1 MNCKIE
7 RHCNLRIK
15 RLLVSPIAIGGNDD
29 WCIFVVVMK
38 QLILILIYFLSF
50 EINAQN
56 NSIEFKGKAFTTD
69 QTGSYY
75 EIYPNQIIKIGK
87 NGQRQFTYSNNILG
101 EIASV
106 DVSNPMK
113 IVVFFKEFSKITVL
127 DNTLTAWD
135 NVVDLNEVSLEETSL
150 VCSSYNNGIWYYNP
164 LKFQLTRLEHS
175 TKNINSS
182 ANISNILNKNIQPN
196 FLVEFNNKVYL
207 NDPVN
212 GILVFDIYG
221 TYLKTIPIFGLTTFQ
236 VKEKYLLYVNQEGQI
251 ETYDFF
257 TLEKSIYKPAQY
269 ANIKTVRIEN
279 KTIYIINSDNE
290 LIQDPIEF

>member
-1 MNCKIE
+1 MKKLNPIIMICF
-7 RHCNLRIK
+7 
-15 RLLVSPIAIGGNDD
+15 LLLN
-29 WCIFVVVMK
+29 
-38 QLILILIYFLSF
+38 
-50 EINAQN
+50 INAQSQ
-56 NSIEFKGKAFTTD
+56 SIEFKGKTFTTD

-75 EIYPNQIIKIGK
+75 EIYANQIIKIGK

-101 EIASV
+101 EISSV

-113 IVVFFKEFSKITVL
+113 IVVFFRDFSKIVVL
-127 DNTLTAWD
+127 DNTLTEQGG
-135 NVVDLNEVSLEETSL
+135 VLDLNEVSLEETSL
-150 VCSSYNNGIWYYNP
+150 VCTSYNNGIWYYNP
-164 LKFQLTRLEHS
+164 LKFQLTRLEHA
-175 TKNINSS
+175 TKNVNSS

-196 FLVEFNNKVYL
+196 FLVEFNNKLYL

-257 TLEKSIYKPAQY
+257 TLEKSIYKPLQHS
-269 ANIKTVRIEN
+269 NIKTVRLEN
-279 KTIYIINSDNE
+279 KTVYIINSKNE
-290 LIQDPIEF
+290 LIQDTIEL

>member
-1 MNCKIE
+1 M
-7 RHCNLRIK
+7 
-15 RLLVSPIAIGGNDD
+15 LLNVKVQS
-29 WCIFVVVMK
+29 
-38 QLILILIYFLSF
+38 Q
-50 EINAQN
+50 
-56 NSIEFKGKAFTTD
+56 SIEFKGKAFTTD

-75 EIYPNQIIKIGK
+75 EIYSNQIIKIGK

-113 IVVFFKEFSKITVL
+113 IVIFFKEFSKITVL
-127 DNTLTAWD
+127 DNTLTEQGK
-135 NVVDLNEVSLEETSL
+135 VIDLNEVSLEETSL

-164 LKFQLTRLEHS
+164 LKFQLVRLEHS

-207 NDPVN
+207 NDPIN

-236 VKEKYLLYVNQEGQI
+236 VKEKFLLYVNQEDKI
-251 ETYDFF
+251 ETYDFL
-257 TLEKSIYKPAQY
+257 TLEKSVYKPLQY
-269 ANIKTVRIEN
+269 LKVKTVRIEN
-279 KTIYIINSDNE
+279 KTIYIVNSKNE
-290 LIQDPIEF
+290 LILDIIE